1 MFFSGLFQRKSDAPV
16 TTPAELADAIGLSYD
31 TYTGKQIS
39 SQRAMRLTAVFSCVR
54 VLAESVGMLPCN
66 LYHLNGSLKQRAT
79 GERLHKL
86 ISTHPNGYM
95 TPQEFWELV
104 VTCLCL
110 RGNFYAYKV
119 KAFGEVAEL
128 LPVDPGCVVPKLNSS
143 WEPIYQV
150 TFPDGSTDVLSQED
164 IWHVRTLTL
173 DGLVGLNPI
182 AYAREA
188 ISLAAATEEHGA
200 RLFSN
205 GAVTSGVLRTEQ
217 TLSDQ
222 AYERLKKDFEE
233 RHTGLGNAHRPMILE
248 MGLDWKSMALN
259 AEDSQFLETRKF
271 QLEEI
276 CRLFRVPLHM
286 VQNTDRATFNNIEEL
301 GLGFINYSLVPYLT
315 RIEQRINTGLVRKSK
330 QGVYYAKFNAGALL
344 RGDMKSRFEA
354 YATGINWGI
363 YSPNDCRDLEDM
375 NPRPGGDVY
384 LTPMNM
390 TTKPSDGSKAGKQKD
405 NAMQTKQRL
414 DVPLSLKSVSDSGEF
429 EGYGSVFGVK
439 DSHDDVVMSGAF
451 AASLRAWSDRKALPA
466 LLWQHR
472 MDEPIGVYT
481 EMKED
486 DVGLYVRGRLL
497 IDDDPLAKR
506 AHAHMKAG
514 SLTGLSIGYVLKDW
528 EYDRSKEAFLLKEI
542 DLWEVSLVTFPSND
556 EARISDVKNALAR
569 GEIPEQKK
577 IERVLRDVGLSRTQA
592 KAFMAGG
599 YGALSLRD
607 AEDVSSALNA
617 LKNLNF

>member
-86 ISTHPNGYM
+86 ISTHPNDYM

-248 MGLDWKSMALN
+248 MGL
-259 AEDSQFLETRKF
+259 
-271 QLEEI
+271 
-276 CRLFRVPLHM
+276 
-286 VQNTDRATFNNIEEL
+286 
-301 GLGFINYSLVPYLT
+301 GFINYSLVPYLT

-405 NAMQTKQRL
+405 NAN
-414 DVPLSLKSVSDSGEF
+414 
-429 EGYGSVFGVK
+429 
-439 DSHDDVVMSGAF
+439 A
-451 AASLRAWSDRKALPA
+451 
-466 LLWQHR
+466 
-472 MDEPIGVYT
+472 DET
-481 EMKED
+481 T
-486 DVGLYVRGRLL
+486 
-497 IDDDPLAKR
+497 
-506 AHAHMKAG
+506 
-514 SLTGLSIGYVLKDW
+514 S
-528 EYDRSKEAFLLKEI
+528 
-542 DLWEVSLVTFPSND
+542 
-556 EARISDVKNALAR
+556 
-569 GEIPEQKK
+569 
-577 IERVLRDVGLSRTQA
+577 
-592 KAFMAGG
+592 
-599 YGALSLRD
+599 
-607 AEDVSSALNA
+607 
-617 LKNLNF
+617 